1 MGQIYASAQLTI
13 VAAAGADPSYGLVGI
28 SRDREILP
36 AQEPVGASRLLR
48 LMPLEAQG
56 YIAKSPWFSRAW
68 TLQEG
73 FLSKRILCFTEREA
87 LYSCKSSSWNA
98 EFTVESHDDRHTSDT
113 RHLPYREMERIAVG
127 TALGFNEGDLSDTGR
142 ILQTYSE
149 RILGYDSDTL
159 NAIVG
164 ILNVLKRS
172 NPPIYHIWGVP
183 FTITRRSNATHKTKS
198 IVSICL
204 EWFHYKG
211 SRRRPEFPSWST
223 LGWAGKASA
232 AWVRELLSNERYNSH
247 KRRDRKLVSYFMIK
261 YWSGETY
268 QELDDATC
276 SLDYT
281 YRQDVTHQSQYLEI
295 TANVVQLSLEI
306 RCVSGQD
313 QYLLKP
319 AFVRQKQGRN
329 QDDSGLDEQDEGPF
343 FEPMLDDHT
352 RCDLTLPVLCA
363 TMTPFDITL
372 DSWSSFSAKVHLM
385 FMFQKKGK
393 SYERI
398 GAFMP
403 YLQTID
409 TNGCWVSCSHLDW
422 KFIPSE
428 EEGSWDQLAERRTF
442 LLG

>member
-13 VAAAGADPSYGLVGI
+13 VAAAGADPFYGLVGI

-36 AQEPVGASRLLR
+36 AQEPVGRSRLLS
-48 LMPLEAQG
+48 LYPPEAQA
-56 YIAKSPWFSRAW
+56 YIANSPWFSRAW

-87 LYSCKSSSWNA
+87 FYSCKSCSWSA
-98 EFTVESHDDRHTSDT
+98 ECTLDRHDDSPTSDSA
-113 RHLPYREMERIAVG
+113 RLHYGNDRDAVIA
-127 TALGFNEGDLSDTGR
+127 ALKTNEGGLLGAGR
-142 ILQTYSE
+142 ILKIYSE

-159 NAIVG
+159 DAIVG
-164 ILNVLKRS
+164 ILDVLRRS
-172 NPPIYHIWGVP
+172 NPPIYNIWGVP
-183 FTITRRSNATHKTKS
+183 FIITRGSNATHKRKS

-204 EWFHYKG
+204 DWYHYRG

-232 AWVRELLSNERYNSH
+232 AWGQELLSNEKYNSH
-247 KRRDRKLVSYFMIK
+247 KRRGRKLMSYFMIK

-268 QELDDATC
+268 RELDDAAC
-276 SLDYT
+276 SMDYT

-306 RCVSGQD
+306 RCVSGKD
-313 QYLLKP
+313 QCLLKP
-319 AFVRQKQGRN
+319 AFVRQKQG
-329 QDDSGLDEQDEGPF
+329 QDQDSNGLDEQVEGPF
-343 FEPMLDDHT
+343 FELMLDDHT
-352 RCDLTLPVLCA
+352 RLNLTLPVLCA

-372 DSWSSFSAKVHLM
+372 DSWSSFSAKGPLM
-385 FMFQKKGK
+385 FMFQEKGK

-409 TNGCWVSCSHLDW
+409 TNGRWIYCSQSDW
-422 KFIPSE
+422 EFVPPG
-428 EEGSWDQLAERRTF
+428 EEGSWDQVAERRTF